1 VSCRGRVTPIPTAGV
16 FGFARPNGSA
26 AFALLV
32 VAATAAFPASSG
44 VEEGRPERSCLFA
57 SGEASGFER
66 LRLPPQIRPQPT
78 HPVHQNIVW
87 HPEVNGDIGVL
98 PVLYDPAVQQLAVVV
113 GQIPEEDAASVT
125 THGLHWR
132 DLATA

>member
-1 VSCRGRVTPIPTAGV
+1 MAP
-16 FGFARPNGSA
+16 
-26 AFALLV
+26 ALAVLV
-32 VAATAAFPASSG
+32 VTSTAVFPPRSP
-44 VEEGRPERSCLFA
+44 VEPVQSQRPCPFA
-57 SGEASGFER
+57 SGEASGSGR
-66 LRLPPQIRPQPT
+66 LRLLPQIGPQPMY
-78 HPVHQNIVW
+78 PVRQNIVW

-98 PVLYDPAVQQLAVVV
+98 PVLYDPAVQHLAVVV